1 MDLKAFRRH
10 RLNLAAEQAGVDLLV
25 ATLPANIE
33 YVSGYVSVGQN
44 VVHSTQSYALYV
56 PSEDRF
62 LFAVSLAEVPGIV
75 ERVGEDAQIFPYGAF
90 RFCHHSDG
98 FLSKLVQEKSLSS
111 FASGEEALIAAIRST
126 GKTKIALDE
135 SRITRTSWEKVAN
148 ALPDC
153 TFISGQ
159 PVFLQARIIKHP
171 EEIAGIE
178 RAAEIAAESLE
189 AVLKHFR
196 PGMTE
201 LDLEWA
207 YREEVTSR
215 KAEPYFI
222 VATGDLRAAYADV
235 CNTDL
240 VIQRLIRFDYGCIY
254 NGYRSDIA
262 RTAVIGEPDQ
272 KTKTYYN
279 AVLAG
284 TREAIK
290 AMKPGV
296 PASEIFHIAVEV
308 TRRNGIPHYARH
320 HCGHGIGL
328 EAYDMP
334 SIAPS
339 CDIRLE
345 KGMVCCI
352 ETPYYELGWGGVQIE
367 NTVEVTETGTRY
379 LDKSS
384 DELIVLA

>member
-1 MDLKAFRRH
+1 MNLKAFRRN
-10 RLNLAAEQAGVDLLV
+10 RMNQAAEQAGVDLLV

-33 YVSGYVSVGQN
+33 YISGYVSVGQH

-56 PSEDRF
+56 PGENRF

-75 ERVGEDAQIFPYGAF
+75 ERVGEDAEIFPYGSF
-90 RFCHHSDG
+90 RFCHNGDA
-98 FLSKLVQEKSLSS
+98 FINQLVKEKSISS
-111 FASGEEALIAAIRST
+111 YASAEEALIAAIRST

-135 SRITRTSWEKVAN
+135 SRMTHTSWEKVA
-148 ALPDC
+148 AACKDC
-153 TFISGQ
+153 SLIAGQ

-171 EEIAGIE
+171 EEVAGIE

-189 AVLKHFR
+189 AVLKNFR

-207 YREEVTSR
+207 YKEEITSR
-215 KAEPYFI
+215 KADPYFI
-222 VATGDLRAAYADV
+222 VATGDLRAAYSDV
-235 CNTDL
+235 SNTGL
-240 VIQRLIRFDYGCIY
+240 VIERLIRFDYGCIY

-262 RTAVIGEPDQ
+262 RTAVLGQPDE
-272 KTKTYYN
+272 KTQTYYN

-296 PASEIFHIAVEV
+296 PASEIFHIAVE
-308 TRRNGIPHYARH
+308 TTKRSGIPHYSRH

-334 SIAPS
+334 SIAAG
-339 CDIRLE
+339 CDIKLE

-367 NTVEVTETGTRY
+367 NTVEVTETGPRY